1 MNFKDAL
8 KYGFFEMQ
16 NARDRYRDITADI
29 GMHADLVKYWIRTAC
44 LLVTPVA
51 PHFAEHIWST
61 VLGEPISVQFAS
73 FPAPTKPIDQAVL
86 DSAVYMREIMK
97 KVRDAEAMML
107 KKAGK
112 NKVISFDPK
121 KPKSLRIYVSKSFPE
136 WQEQCM
142 QIIKD
147 SYDRERDKVDEVKVR
162 DLWKERGL
170 IKDKRAMPFVQEFKV
185 SSFLN

>member
-1 MNFKDAL
+1 
-8 KYGFFEMQ
+8 
-16 NARDRYRDITADI
+16 
-29 GMHADLVKYWIRTAC
+29 
-44 LLVTPVA
+44 
-51 PHFAEHIWST
+51 
-61 VLGEPISVQFAS
+61 
-73 FPAPTKPIDQAVL
+73 
-86 DSAVYMREIMK
+86 
-97 KVRDAEAMML
+97 MML

-147 SYDRERDKVDEVKVR
+147 SYDQERDKVDDVKIR
-162 DLWKERGL
+162 DLLKERGL

-185 SSFLN
+185 SSLLH